1 LADFAYSDAIL
12 VVGSNTT
19 EAHPIASLHIK
30 WAKSAGARLIVI
42 DPRRIQLVEE
52 ADLYLQ
58 LRPGSIVALLN
69 AILRVII
76 EENLFYSEFIEKH
89 TREWVK
95 TMETAYSLTLEDAE
109 MITGVPKE
117 LLIKTARIYG
127 SSRRAII
134 VSGLGVDENEY
145 GTEGMLA
152 LINLALATGNI
163 GNPGT
168 GVLCL
173 RGQNNVQG
181 TCDMGCYPNVLPG
194 YQHVTDA
201 DTRRKFSE
209 RWGARMPKHVG
220 LNSARMMEAARE
232 GKIKAL
238 YIWGEDPAHTHGD
251 TLNIRKAL
259 ESLEFMVY
267 QDIFFTETARY
278 AHVVLPAASSAE
290 KEGTFTNT
298 ERRVRLLRKAIQ
310 PVGNSKADWEIFLEL
325 SNAFGL
331 KTTFENPADIYDEMA
346 SLTYYFRG
354 ISHKRLGTKGIQW
367 PCTNDSHPGTERL
380 YINNVFPTGKAAF
393 HPIQYREPSENLT
406 AEYPFV
412 LITGRRL
419 YHFNNSAQTRRT
431 ETAAGTEE
439 CLDMNPG
446 DVERL
451 QLKNNQKVRL
461 SSRRGSIVIPMRS
474 DPAILEGTV
483 FASFHDPAYL
493 INILTGGPRDKYT
506 DTYSYKYT
514 AVNVESFD

>member
-1 LADFAYSDAIL
+1 
-12 VVGSNTT
+12 
-19 EAHPIASLHIK
+19 
-30 WAKSAGARLIVI
+30 
-42 DPRRIQLVEE
+42 VEE
-52 ADLYLQ
+52 ADLHLQ
-58 LRPGSIVALLN
+58 VRPGSLVALFN
-69 AILRVII
+69 SILRVII
-76 EENLFYSEFIEKH
+76 EENLLYSEFIEKH
-89 TREWVK
+89 TREWEK
-95 TMETAYSLTLEDAE
+95 TAEMALSLTIEDAE
-109 MITGVPKE
+109 MITSVQKE
-117 LLIKTARIYG
+117 FIIKAARMFG

-145 GTEGMLA
+145 GTESMLA

-181 TCDMGCYPNVLPG
+181 ACDMGCYPNVLPG
-194 YQHVTDA
+194 YQHVTDPDA
-201 DTRRKFSE
+201 RRKFSE
-209 RWGARMPKHVG
+209 RWDAPVPKKVG

-232 GKIKAL
+232 GKLKGM

-267 QDIFFTETARY
+267 QDLFLTETSRY
-278 AHVVLPAASSAE
+278 AHVVLPAVSFAE

-310 PVGNSKADWEIFLEL
+310 PLGSSKPDWEIFCEL

-331 KTTFENPADIYDEMA
+331 GTHFKSPAEIYDEMA

-354 ISHKRLGTKGIQW
+354 ISHKRLSTRCFQW
-367 PCTNDSHPGTERL
+367 PCTNESHPGTERL
-380 YINNVFPTGKAAF
+380 YINSVFPPGRATF
-393 HPIQYREPSENLT
+393 HPIPYREPSEKLT
-406 AEYPFV
+406 EEYPLV

-431 ETAAGTEE
+431 ETAVGTKE
-439 CLDMNPG
+439 CLDMNPQ
-446 DVERL
+446 DVEHLNL
-451 QLKNNQKVRL
+451 QEGQNIKII
-461 SSRRGSIVIPMRS
+461 SRRGEVIMRLRS
-474 DPAILEGTV
+474 DPTILPGTL
-483 FASFHDPAYL
+483 FAAFHLREIPV
-493 INILTGGPRDKYT
+493 NILIGGARDAYT

-514 AVNVESFD
+514 AVRIESAD

>member
-1 LADFAYSDAIL
+1 M
-12 VVGSNTT
+12 VGSNTT
-19 EAHPIASLHIK
+19 ESHPIVSLHVK
-30 WAKSAGARLIVI
+30 WAKSVGTRLIVI
-42 DPRRIQLVEE
+42 DPRRIPLVEE
-52 ADLYLQ
+52 ANLHLQ
-58 LRPGSIVALLN
+58 LRPDSLIALLN
-69 AILRVII
+69 GILRVII

-89 TREWVK
+89 TRDWEK
-95 TMETAYSLTLEDAE
+95 TIEMASSLVLEDVE

-117 LLIKTARIYG
+117 LIIKAARMYG

-134 VSGLGVDENEY
+134 VSGLGVDEHEY

-163 GNPGT
+163 GIPGT

-181 TCDMGCYPNVLPG
+181 ACDMGCYPNVLPG

-201 DTRRKFSE
+201 DTRRKFSDQ
-209 RWGARMPKHVG
+209 WGARIPKQVG

-267 QDIFFTETARY
+267 QDLFFTETALY
-278 AHVVLPAASSAE
+278 AHVILPAASFAE

-310 PVGNSKADWEIFLEL
+310 PVGSSKADWEIFLEL

-331 KTTFENPADIYDEMA
+331 RTNFKTPAEIYDEMA

-354 ISHKRLGTKGIQW
+354 ISHQRLGRKGLQW
-367 PCTNDSHPGTERL
+367 PCTNEFHPGTERL
-380 YINNVFPTGKAAF
+380 YINNIFPSGKATF
-393 HPIQYREPSENLT
+393 HAIPYREPSEKLT
-406 AEYPFV
+406 EEYPIV

-439 CLDMNPG
+439 CLDMNPL
-446 DVERL
+446 DIERL
-451 QLKNNQKVRL
+451 QFRNGQNVRL
-461 SSRRGSIVIPMRS
+461 SSRRGSIVIPIRS
-474 DPAILEGTV
+474 DASILEGTV
-483 FASFHDPAYL
+483 FASFHDPEYL
-493 INILTGGPRDKYT
+493 VNILTGGPRDKYT
-506 DTYSYKYT
+506 DTYSYKFT
-514 AVNVESFD
+514 AVRVDRFE

>member
-1 LADFAYSDAIL
+1 

-19 EAHPIASLHIK
+19 ESHPIASLHVK

-42 DPRRIQLVEE
+42 DPRRIPLVEE

-58 LRPGSIVALLN
+58 LRPGSLVALLN
-69 AILRVII
+69 GILRVII
-76 EENLFYSEFIEKH
+76 EENLLYSEFIEKH
-89 TREWVK
+89 TREWEK
-95 TMETAYSLTLEDAE
+95 TVEAALSLTIEDSE

-117 LLIKTARIYG
+117 FIIKAARMYG

-145 GTEGMLA
+145 GTESMLA
-152 LINLALATGNI
+152 LINLCLATGNI

-181 TCDMGCYPNVLPG
+181 ACDMGCYPNVFPG
-194 YQHVTDA
+194 YQHVSDA

-209 RWGARMPKHVG
+209 QWGAPLPKQVG
-220 LNSARMMEAARE
+220 LNSARMMEAARD

-238 YIWGEDPAHTHGD
+238 YIWGEDPAHTHAD

-259 ESLEFMVY
+259 ESLDFMVY
-267 QDIFFTETARY
+267 QDLFLTETARY
-278 AHVVLPAASSAE
+278 ADVVLPAASFAE

-298 ERRVRLLRKAIQ
+298 ERRVRLLRKAIL
-310 PVGNSKADWEIFLEL
+310 PIGSSKADWEIFHEL

-331 KTTFENPADIYDEMA
+331 RTNFKTPAEIYDEMA

-367 PCTNDSHPGTERL
+367 PCTNESHPGTERL
-380 YINNVFPTGKAAF
+380 YINNVFPLGKATF
-393 HPIQYREPSENLT
+393 HPIPYREPSEKLT
-406 AEYPFV
+406 EEYPLA

-439 CLDMNPG
+439 CLDMNPR
-446 DVERL
+446 DIESFH
-451 QLKNNQKVRL
+451 LKPGQKVKL
-461 SSRRGSIVIPMRS
+461 SSPRGSIVIPIRS
-474 DPAILEGTV
+474 DASILEGTA

-493 INILTGGPRDKYT
+493 INILTGGPRDKFT

-514 AVNVESFD
+514 AVKVEGIR

>member
-1 LADFAYSDAIL
+1 

-42 DPRRIQLVEE
+42 DPRCIPLVEE
-52 ADLYLQ
+52 ADLHLQ

-69 AILRVII
+69 AVLRVII

-89 TREWVK
+89 TREWAK
-95 TMETAYSLTLEDAE
+95 TAETAFSLTMEDAE

-117 LLIKTARIYG
+117 LIIKTARMYG

-134 VSGLGVDENEY
+134 VSGLGVDENEF
-145 GTEGMLA
+145 GTEGMLS

-181 TCDMGCYPNVLPG
+181 ACDMGCYPNVLPG

-201 DTRRKFSE
+201 EARRKFSE
-209 RWGARMPKHVG
+209 RWGARVPKEVG
-220 LNSARMMEAARE
+220 LNSARMMEATRE

-259 ESLEFMVY
+259 ESLQFMVY
-267 QDIFFTETARY
+267 QDLFLTETARY
-278 AHVVLPAASSAE
+278 AHVVLPAASFAE

-310 PVGNSKADWEIFLEL
+310 PIGSSKADWEIFLEL

-331 KTTFENPADIYDEMA
+331 KTNFKNPAEIYDEMA

-367 PCTNDSHPGTERL
+367 PCTNESHPGTERL
-380 YINNVFPTGKAAF
+380 YINNIFPPGKAPF
-393 HPIQYREPSENLT
+393 HPIPYREPSENLT
-406 AEYPFV
+406 EEYPFV

-446 DVERL
+446 DVEKL
-451 QLKNNQKVRL
+451 QFKNGQKVRL
-461 SSRRGSIVIPMRS
+461 SSRRGSIVIPIRS
-474 DPAILEGTV
+474 DTSILEGTA
-483 FASFHDPAYL
+483 FASFHEPEYL
-493 INILTGGPRDKYT
+493 INILTGGPRDKHT
-506 DTYSYKYT
+506 DTYSFKYT
-514 AVNVESFD
+514 AVKVERFD

>member
-1 LADFAYSDAIL
+1 

-19 EAHPIASLHIK
+19 ESHPIASLHIK

-42 DPRRIQLVEE
+42 DPRRIPFADE

-58 LRPGSIVALLN
+58 LRPGTLVALLN
-69 AILRVII
+69 GILRVII
-76 EENLFYSEFIEKH
+76 EENLFYSEFIEKN
-89 TREWVK
+89 TRGW
-95 TMETAYSLTLEDAE
+95 ETAIESALLLTSEDTE

-117 LLIKTARIYG
+117 LIMKTARMFG
-127 SSRRAII
+127 SSRRAMI

-181 TCDMGCYPNVLPG
+181 ACDMGCYPNVLPG

-209 RWGARMPKHVG
+209 RWGARVPKQVG

-259 ESLEFMVY
+259 ESLQCMVY
-267 QDIFFTETARY
+267 QDLFLTETARY
-278 AHVVLPAASSAE
+278 AHVVLPAASFAE

-298 ERRVRLLRKAIQ
+298 ERRVRLIRRAIL
-310 PVGNSKADWEIFLEL
+310 PIGLSKPDWEIFLEL
-325 SNAFGL
+325 SNALGL
-331 KTTFENPADIYDEMA
+331 KTNFQYPAEIYDEMA

-354 ISHKRLGTKGIQW
+354 ISHKRLGTKGRQW
-367 PCTNDSHPGTERL
+367 PCTNESHPGTERL
-380 YINNVFPTGKAAF
+380 YINNIFPIGKATF
-393 HPIQYREPSENLT
+393 HPIPYREPSEKLT
-406 AEYPFV
+406 EEYPLV

-439 CLDMNPG
+439 YLDMNPE
-446 DVERL
+446 DIERFHL
-451 QLKNNQKVRL
+451 RNGQKVRL
-461 SSRRGSIVIPMRS
+461 SSRRGSIVMPVRS
-474 DPAILEGTV
+474 ETSILEGSA
-483 FASFHDPAYL
+483 FASFHDPEYL
-493 INILTGGPRDKYT
+493 VNILTGGSRDKYT

-514 AVNVESFD
+514 AVKVEPFV

>member
-1 LADFAYSDAIL
+1 
-12 VVGSNTT
+12 
-19 EAHPIASLHIK
+19 
-30 WAKSAGARLIVI
+30 VI
-42 DPRRIQLVEE
+42 DPRRIPLIDE

-58 LRPGSIVALLN
+58 LRPGSLVALLN

-76 EENLFYSEFIEKH
+76 EEKLFYSESIEKH
-89 TREWVK
+89 TRGW
-95 TMETAYSLTLEDAE
+95 ETTVEAELSLTIEDAE

-117 LLIKTARIYG
+117 LIIKTARMYG

-145 GTEGMLA
+145 GTESMLA

-163 GNPGT
+163 GNPGA

-181 TCDMGCYPNVLPG
+181 ACDMGCYPNVLPG
-194 YQHVTDA
+194 YQHITDA

-209 RWGARMPKHVG
+209 RWGARLPKQVG

-267 QDIFFTETARY
+267 QDLFLTETARY
-278 AHVVLPAASSAE
+278 AHVVLPAASFAE
-290 KEGTFTNT
+290 KDGTFTNT

-310 PVGNSKADWEIFLEL
+310 PVGSSKADWEIFLEL

-331 KTTFENPADIYDEMA
+331 KTHFKTPAEIYDEMA

-367 PCTNDSHPGTERL
+367 PCTNKSHPVTERL
-380 YINNVFPTGKAAF
+380 YINNVFPPGRATF
-393 HPIQYREPSENLT
+393 HPIAYREPSEKLT
-406 AEYPFV
+406 EEYPLV

-431 ETAAGTEE
+431 ETATGTEE
-439 CLDMNPG
+439 CLDMNLG
-446 DVERL
+446 DIERFHL
-451 QLKNNQKVRL
+451 RNGQKVRL
-461 SSRRGSIVIPMRS
+461 SSRRGSIVMPVRS
-474 DPAILEGTV
+474 ETAILEGTA
-483 FASFHDPAYL
+483 FASFHDPEYL

-514 AVNVESFD
+514 AVKVEPLE

>member
-1 LADFAYSDAIL
+1 

-19 EAHPIASLHIK
+19 ESHPIASLHVK

-42 DPRRIQLVEE
+42 DPRRIPLVDE
-52 ADLYLQ
+52 ADLHLQ
-58 LRPGSIVALLN
+58 LRPDSLIALLN
-69 AILRVII
+69 GVLKVMID
-76 EENLFYSEFIEKH
+76 ENLFYSEFIEKH
-89 TREWVK
+89 TRDWEK
-95 TMETAYSLTLEDAE
+95 TVETASSTTIEDVE
-109 MITGVPKE
+109 MITGVPRE
-117 LLIKTARIYG
+117 LIIKAARMYG

-134 VSGLGVDENEY
+134 VSGLGVDESEY

-181 TCDMGCYPNVLPG
+181 ACDMGCYPNVLPG

-201 DTRRKFSE
+201 DVRRRFSE
-209 RWGARMPKHVG
+209 RWGARVPKQVG
-220 LNSARMMEAARE
+220 LNSARMMEAARD

-251 TLNIRKAL
+251 ILNIRKAL

-267 QDIFFTETARY
+267 QDLFLTETARY
-278 AHVVLPAASSAE
+278 AHVVLPAASFAE

-298 ERRVRLLRKAIQ
+298 ERRVRLLRKAIS
-310 PVGNSKADWEIFLEL
+310 PVGSSKPDWEIFLEL
-325 SNAFGL
+325 SNSLGL
-331 KTTFENPADIYDEMA
+331 KTDFKKPAEIYDEMA

-354 ISHKRLGTKGIQW
+354 ISHKRLGTKGLQW
-367 PCTNDSHPGTERL
+367 PCTNESHPGTERL
-380 YINNVFPTGKAAF
+380 YINNIFPAGKATF
-393 HPIQYREPSENLT
+393 HPIQYREPSEKLT
-406 AEYPFV
+406 EYYPLV

-419 YHFNNSAQTRRT
+419 YHFNNAAQTRRT
-431 ETAAGTEE
+431 ETAAGTQE

-446 DVERL
+446 DIERF
-451 QLKNNQKVRL
+451 QFMDGQKVRI
-461 SSRRGSIVIPMRS
+461 SSRRGSIVIPVRS
-474 DPAILEGTV
+474 DTAILEGTV
-483 FASFHDPAYL
+483 FASFHDPEYL
-493 INILTGGPRDKYT
+493 INILTGGPRDKHT

-514 AVNVESFD
+514 AVRVEAFD

>member
-1 LADFAYSDAIL
+1 

-19 EAHPIASLHIK
+19 ESHPIASLHVK

-42 DPRRIQLVEE
+42 DPRRIPLVDE
-52 ADLYLQ
+52 ADLHLQ
-58 LRPGSIVALLN
+58 LRPDSLIALLN
-69 AILRVII
+69 GILRIII

-89 TREWVK
+89 TRDWEK
-95 TMETAYSLTLEDAE
+95 TMEAAFSLTIEDAE

-117 LLIKTARIYG
+117 FIIKAARMYG

-145 GTEGMLA
+145 GTESMLA

-181 TCDMGCYPNVLPG
+181 ACDMGCYPNVLPG

-201 DTRRKFSE
+201 EARRKFSE
-209 RWGARMPKHVG
+209 QWGAPVPEQVG

-238 YIWGEDPAHTHGD
+238 YIWGEDPAHTHAD
-251 TLNIRKAL
+251 ILNIRKAL

-267 QDIFFTETARY
+267 QDLFLTETARY
-278 AHVVLPAASSAE
+278 AHVVLPAASFAE

-310 PVGNSKADWEIFLEL
+310 PVGSSKPDWEIFLEL

-331 KTTFENPADIYDEMA
+331 KTDFKNPAEIYDEMA

-354 ISHKRLGTKGIQW
+354 ISHKRLGTKGLQW
-367 PCTNDSHPGTERL
+367 PCTNESHPGTERL
-380 YINNVFPTGKAAF
+380 YINNIFPPSKATF
-393 HPIQYREPSENLT
+393 HAIRYREPSEKLT
-406 AEYPFV
+406 EEYPLI

-446 DVERL
+446 DIERFH
-451 QLKNNQKVRL
+451 LKNGQQVRL
-461 SSRRGSIVIPMRS
+461 SSRRGSIVIPVRS
-474 DPAILEGTV
+474 DAAILEGTV
-483 FASFHDPAYL
+483 FASFHDPAFL
-493 INILTGGPRDKYT
+493 INILTGGPRDGHT
-506 DTYSYKYT
+506 DTYSYKFA
-514 AVNVESFD
+514 AVKLEGIN